1 MKELVMM
8 TIKIFGITAP
18 WFSWL
23 AALVLIGVAVY
34 EMTKL
39 FTIYKRQSNIIKQL
53 TDSIKD
59 LHSKYQFQGSR
70 GLHSQAIDQ
79 LQKLVTDIPSIAGA
93 WHVFRSK
100 LIYRRLNDE
109 DDSEQVWQT
118 ESSISVFTED
128 VILGINFDKRRFLAV
143 PSVLTGGGLLMTF
156 IAILVGLYEV
166 KIVGNKVSGME
177 NLIGGLS
184 GKFVSSVA
192 GLFAA
197 TFFLMIEK
205 KFFHE
210 LKLIRLGLVDSI
222 DALVP
227 LRLETHMLE
236 EISQNISEQ
245 TNAFRT
251 FNSDLSLKLK
261 NSFNESMGPTLER
274 MVLAIDDLN
283 QLTGSAKVELLDTL
297 KEMNHL
303 LGRSEESRQDS
314 ITGQVETLLKNLQE
328 SLAHSIDKMS
338 SEFSNS
344 LTGTAQDQFSRVA
357 ETVGATAEVLG
368 SMNKQFSDSQL
379 ALQELINLA
388 KQSTENQFTNGSA
401 LIERMVDMLGGTM
414 TKMGEQITGM
424 SEKMS
429 STIEGTAE
437 RSVEAAGTIIG
448 EVRALNELTVSK
460 LVETLQKHEAQLDRV
475 DALKKVLQDATGEFG
490 EYVTG
495 YNTANKDLKAMS
507 HEANATLQVLSQ
519 SSKTLKQSQDAFNQV
534 ATLAIEKINL
544 LASSNSSQKLLWQD
558 IGSSMEQYKNTFSTI
573 ETSAAKILS
582 NIADHLQNFSRATHA
597 HFDQTVTVANDHISN
612 AVEQLG
618 ASIENLSE
626 RIEDLNDIADKIPR
640 GK

>member
-1 MKELVMM
+1 
-8 TIKIFGITAP
+8 
-18 WFSWL
+18 
-23 AALVLIGVAVY
+23 
-34 EMTKL
+34 
-39 FTIYKRQSNIIKQL
+39 
-53 TDSIKD
+53 
-59 LHSKYQFQGSR
+59 
-70 GLHSQAIDQ
+70 
-79 LQKLVTDIPSIAGA
+79 
-93 WHVFRSK
+93 
-100 LIYRRLNDE
+100 
-109 DDSEQVWQT
+109 
-118 ESSISVFTED
+118 
-128 VILGINFDKRRFLAV
+128 
-143 PSVLTGGGLLMTF
+143 MTF

-222 DALVP
+222 DTLVP

-274 MVLAIDDLN
+274 MVQAIDDLN

-314 ITGQVETLLKNLQE
+314 ISGQIEALLKNLQE
-328 SLAHSIDKMS
+328 SLANSIDKMS

-379 ALQELINLA
+379 ALQELIY
-388 KQSTENQFTNGSA
+388 
-401 LIERMVDMLGGTM
+401 
-414 TKMGEQITGM
+414 
-424 SEKMS
+424 
-429 STIEGTAE
+429 
-437 RSVEAAGTIIG
+437 
-448 EVRALNELTVSK
+448 
-460 LVETLQKHEAQLDRV
+460 LVFNCKN
-475 DALKKVLQDATGEFG
+475 KYI
-490 EYVTG
+490 YV
-495 YNTANKDLKAMS
+495 
-507 HEANATLQVLSQ
+507 
-519 SSKTLKQSQDAFNQV
+519 
-534 ATLAIEKINL
+534 
-544 LASSNSSQKLLWQD
+544 
-558 IGSSMEQYKNTFSTI
+558 
-573 ETSAAKILS
+573 
-582 NIADHLQNFSRATHA
+582 
-597 HFDQTVTVANDHISN
+597 
-612 AVEQLG
+612 
-618 ASIENLSE
+618 
-626 RIEDLNDIADKIPR
+626 
-640 GK
+640 